1 MDNEYNLLDDQDQ
14 QKPKKASL
22 GAKQEIDDK
31 IDDILIQIE
40 ESLHMARKVP
50 LSDQCMVDR
59 EEFLFLIEM
68 VREKLPE
75 ELRQAKWL
83 LQHNKQLIAESR
95 KEAESILNDA
105 EIKMARMID
114 EHEITEQAKIEAQ
127 RIIDNANTKSR
138 QIQTSTMD
146 YVKDNLEDL
155 EDQLTE
161 MLMFI
166 QKNKKE
172 LDL

>member
-1 MDNEYNLLDDQDQ
+1 
-14 QKPKKASL
+14 
-22 GAKQEIDDK
+22 
-31 IDDILIQIE
+31 
-40 ESLHMARKVP
+40 
-50 LSDQCMVDR
+50 
-59 EEFLFLIEM
+59 
-68 VREKLPE
+68 
-75 ELRQAKWL
+75 
-83 LQHNKQLIAESR
+83 
-95 KEAESILNDA
+95 
-105 EIKMARMID
+105 
-114 EHEITEQAKIEAQ
+114 Q